1 MIALWFHKRSSR
13 LGSKAAW
20 LVAWLLCFVIVVAV
34 SAWPACAAAPQLL
47 QLTNDGR
54 SLLEFG
60 GGCSP
65 QGNLVAYVYKV
76 TDQSYELRILDLD
89 TKQSHAIS
97 SVGLPYQP
105 VWSLD
110 GSKLAFFY
118 ANALEMTSETTLM
131 IWDAATG
138 EVKRTALQDQLGNL
152 ASGGIYWS
160 PDNTRLVMTV
170 NREGQ
175 GRVLIVPVDGSP
187 VIEVGPN
194 IKNMFFTELRPC
206 NIWSAD
212 GSRLAFINYD
222 SNTNYGEIWTC
233 DSSGQDLKPI
243 SKRLPNLWGIAWSWD
258 GKHIAYTTAEGMTD
272 TERAAWFAVIWVM
285 DADGGNPRQ
294 LTFGSD
300 PAMERRTLWRI
311 FDWTKDNRYVIAM
324 FEKQDEKGDNRYRGF
339 DLVDGATGEIVRMI
353 NWETGAS
360 ETLNMDPATSWK
372 EASDSRHFT
381 IVANQYTVRGPRGGA
396 QTREDKR
403 TVVRVYSLADRTM
416 TELLTYHTA
425 QDRSEVSLNRV
436 TWTSDSRNLL
446 LRIDRIVSAAAG
458 KTESDLYLL
467 PVPQDEATAPPA
479 AAPPTAPASA
489 YVPAPPPTAPS
500 PELPPTPPAAVAASP
515 AGPPCGVAEIVV
527 RHRRAA
533 EVANLLPPTFKGSF
547 AIDEGRNS
555 LLLAADAPTLAAL
568 RDCVTSLDNPVPHIM
583 VDVLVTDLSKDA
595 NRELGLDWEF
605 GKGRFGALLPFGL
618 DLGTPGS
625 IFYQGVGKL
634 DRKFFTTLSLL
645 TESGKATVRANPR
658 VLATSGKEANIT
670 IRRTDFFLY
679 ASGTDYLGHPSFTRS
694 DISADTVLKITP
706 VLLGDGKI
714 SVRVDATVDS
724 FTFARAN
731 DLPDTTRRQATTE
744 VICGDGESIVIGGLT
759 QQEAEVTYQKTPLLG
774 DLPLLGQLF
783 RHTQR
788 RSRESTLVIF
798 ITPRLSANAV
808 PAAGPG
814 L

>member
-1 MIALWFHKRSSR
+1 MIALWFRKRSSR
-13 LGSKAAW
+13 LGSKAAGS
-20 LVAWLLCFVIVVAV
+20 VAWLLCLVIVVAI

-54 SLLEFG
+54 SLLELG

-65 QGNLVAYVYKV
+65 QGNLVAYAYKV
-76 TDQSYELRILDLD
+76 TDQSYELRILDLQ

-97 SVGLPYQP
+97 SVGLPYMP

-110 GSKLAFFY
+110 GSKLAFLY

-152 ASGGIYWS
+152 ISGGIYWS
-160 PDNTRLVMTV
+160 PDNTRLVITA
-170 NREGQ
+170 NREGS
-175 GRVLIVPVDGSP
+175 GRVLIVPVDGSS

-194 IKNMFFTELRPC
+194 IENMFFTELRPC
-206 NIWSAD
+206 NVWSAD
-212 GSRLAFINYD
+212 GSHLAFINYD
-222 SNTNYGEIWTC
+222 SKTNYGEIWTC
-233 DSSGQDLKPI
+233 DSQGQDLKAI

-272 TERAAWFAVIWVM
+272 EERGKWFAVIWVM

-311 FDWTKDNRYVIAM
+311 YDWTKDNRYVIAM

-353 NWETGAS
+353 NWETGTS
-360 ETLNMDPATSWK
+360 ETLNMDPAAGWK

-425 QDRSEVSLNRV
+425 QDRAEVSLNRV
-436 TWTSDSRNLL
+436 SWTSDSRNLL
-446 LRIDRIVSAAAG
+446 LQIDRIVSAEAG
-458 KTESDLYLL
+458 KTESDLFLL
-467 PVPQDEATAPPA
+467 PVPQDEET
-479 AAPPTAPASA
+479 APPTAATPAPASA
-489 YVPAPPPTAPS
+489 SAPPATTTAAV
-500 PELPPTPPAAVAASP
+500 TPPS

-533 EVANLLPPTFKGSF
+533 EVASLLPPTFKGSF
-547 AIDEGRNS
+547 TIDEGRNS
-555 LLLAADAPTLAAL
+555 LLLAADAANLAAL
-568 RDCVTSLDNPVPHIM
+568 RDCIASLDNPVPHIM

-658 VLATSGKEANIT
+658 VLATSGKEAAIT

-679 ASGTDYLGHPSFTRS
+679 ASGIDYLGHPSYTRS

-714 SVRVDATVDS
+714 SIRVDATVDS

-759 QQEAEVTYQKTPLLG
+759 QQEAEVTYQKTPFLG
-774 DLPLLGQLF
+774 DLPVLGQLF

-798 ITPRLSANAV
+798 ITPRLSTNAV
-808 PAAGPG
+808 PAASPG